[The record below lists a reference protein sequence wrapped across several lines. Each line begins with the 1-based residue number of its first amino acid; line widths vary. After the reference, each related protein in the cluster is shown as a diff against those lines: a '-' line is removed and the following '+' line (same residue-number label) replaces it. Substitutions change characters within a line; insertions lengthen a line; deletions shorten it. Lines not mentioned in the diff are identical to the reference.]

1 MGRGEF
7 VVVHFL
13 GHRARIQGTD
23 IRIGLVFHI
32 DQADGGE
39 DRKNTRHDRDHL
51 GLAKK
56 RGQRDYG
63 G

>member
-1 MGRGEF
+1 MGGGEF

-13 GHRARIQGTD
+13 RHWARIQGTD

-39 DRKNTRHDRDHL
+39 DRKDTRHHRDHL
-51 GLAKK
+51 GLAKE
-56 RGQRDYG
+56 RGQGDYG